1 MNLARWVRTGIVVFI
16 VVLGLGVF
24 LWGTAYKMSLYESSP
39 IHNKVAVA
47 KLLTD
52 SGKTSRDQAQSA
64 AAPRPVTIFPILL
77 DLALFFFAL
86 SLHRGNASIASR
98 NRPQRPAQLYFP
110 PARFLRPPPS
120 PLHG

>member
-1 MNLARWVRTGIVVFI
+1 MDLARWARTGIVLFI
-16 VVLGLGVF
+16 AALGLGVF
-24 LWGTAYKMSLYESSP
+24 LWGTAYKMSLYKSSP
-39 IHNKVAVA
+39 MHNKVAVA

-64 AAPRPVTIFPILL
+64 VTSHPVTIFPILL

-86 SLHRGNASIASR
+86 SLHRGNASIVSR
-98 NRPQRPAQLYFP
+98 NRPQRLAPLYFP
-110 PARFLRPPPS
+110 PALFLRPPPF